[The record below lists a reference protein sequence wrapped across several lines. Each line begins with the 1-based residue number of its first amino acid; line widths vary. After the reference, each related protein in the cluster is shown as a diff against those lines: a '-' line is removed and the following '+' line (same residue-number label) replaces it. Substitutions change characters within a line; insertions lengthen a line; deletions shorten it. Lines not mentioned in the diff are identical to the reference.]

1 MANFFYYYPEAIYN
15 NQVVTDL
22 LVRAKVR
29 ETWLNDPRLYY
40 NYKYKDGDRPEH
52 LAQKYYGN
60 EELHW
65 IILFTNNIFDS
76 NWDFPMDYWTF
87 NKYIE
92 DKYKDQGAVE
102 NKTGMAYA
110 QTTPDPIYRYQK
122 TVKITTP
129 DGVTTKDYVID
140 KKSYNE
146 LVMKET
152 YSTGTPYSAYVNAT
166 INSDELTLVTGNIRN
181 VGDIVLGNEFIPNFT
196 TIENIDSGNNKVKIS
211 STAKMNKMNGEI
223 LLYDTGTNYSLYE
236 VYKKYPEISIYEQ
249 ELSVNESKRN
259 VKILNKTYVRKAQE
273 EFQRLIRQ
281 Y

>member
-1 MANFFYYYPEAIYN
+1 MSNFFYYYPTAIYN
-15 NQVVTDL
+15 RQIVTDL
-22 LVRAKVR
+22 LVRTKIR

-40 NYKYKDGDRPEH
+40 NYKYKEHDRPEH

-65 IILFTNNIFDS
+65 IILFTNNIFDA
-76 NWDFPMDYWTF
+76 NWEFPLDYWTF

-92 DKYKDQGAVE
+92 DKYKEKGAAE
-102 NKTGMAYA
+102 NKTGLAYA

-122 TVKITTP
+122 TVKVTTP
-129 DGVTTKDYVID
+129 DGVSTKDYVID

-146 LVMKET
+146 LVMTET
-152 YSTGTPYSAYVNAT
+152 YSTGTPYSVFVDANK
-166 INSDELTLVTGNIRN
+166 NSDEFTLISGIIRN

-196 TIENIDSGNNKVKIS
+196 RVESVDRSNGKFTLTLPARSDKLNGKVF
-211 STAKMNKMNGEI
+211 
-223 LLYDTGTNYSLYE
+223 LYDTFTNYSLYE
-236 VYKKYPEISIYEQ
+236 VSKKYPQITIYDKEFAD
-249 ELSVNESKRN
+249 NESKRD

-281 Y
+281 

>member
-1 MANFFYYYPEAIYN
+1 MANFFYYYPNAIYN
-15 NQVVTDL
+15 KQVVTDL
-22 LVRAKVR
+22 LVRTKVR

-40 NYKYKDGDRPEH
+40 NYKYKEKDRPEH
-52 LAQKYYGN
+52 LAQKYYGD

-65 IILFTNNIFDS
+65 IILFTNNIFDA

-92 DKYKDQGAVE
+92 DKYKEKGAIE

-140 KKSYNE
+140 KKTYNE
-146 LVMKET
+146 LVMTET
-152 YSTGTPYSAYVNAT
+152 YSTGTPYSAFVDAT
-166 INSDELTLVTGNIRN
+166 KNSYELSLVSGNIRN
-181 VGDIVLGNEFIPNFT
+181 VGDIILGNEFISNFST
-196 TIENIDSGNNKVKIS
+196 VESIDNANGKFNITLPAKTDESNGKIF
-211 STAKMNKMNGEI
+211 
-223 LLYDTGTNYSLYE
+223 LYDTGTNYSLYE
-236 VYKKYPEISIYEQ
+236 VTKKYPQVTIYEK
-249 ELSVNESKRN
+249 ELELNESKRN

-273 EFQRLIRQ
+273 EFQRLIKQ